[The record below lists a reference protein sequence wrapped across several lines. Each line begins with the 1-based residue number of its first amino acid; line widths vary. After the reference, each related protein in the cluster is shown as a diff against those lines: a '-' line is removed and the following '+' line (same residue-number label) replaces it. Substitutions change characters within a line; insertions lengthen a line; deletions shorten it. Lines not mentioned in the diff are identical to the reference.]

1 MVHAFVFSIVNTEAC
16 TVATETVRINQETR
30 SQLKQLS
37 DQSGEPMTAVIA
49 DAVDR
54 LFRQRFLEQCNQ
66 AYERLKSD
74 PEAWKAE
81 LQERA
86 DWDEALTDGLKE

>member
-1 MVHAFVFSIVNTEAC
+1 MVYAFLCSNLNTEAC
-16 TVATETVRINQETR
+16 TVSAETVRINQETR
-30 SQLKQLS
+30 TKLKQLS

-74 PEAWKAE
+74 PKAWKAE